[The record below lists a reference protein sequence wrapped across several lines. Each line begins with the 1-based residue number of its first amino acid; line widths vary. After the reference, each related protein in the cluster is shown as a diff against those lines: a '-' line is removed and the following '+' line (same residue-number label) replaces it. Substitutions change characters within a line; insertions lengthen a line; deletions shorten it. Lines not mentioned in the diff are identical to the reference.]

1 MGLLAD
7 ANVDVL
13 ERIEAVGQL
22 RLVLVAQLALAPI
35 AAQLVDGR
43 KVVAIDGPIIIAVL
57 PELGHVVLDG
67 VGRAVRIVHAVGI
80 GCRKMNIHKI
90 YESTIK
96 GKGLALTFLR
106 LGTLVSQGQLA
117 AIGPVGPGDAKQSTN
132 STAAET
138 GLVASTCGL
147 ADASQTHISHRLIC
161 FGLKDHSNQ
170 ISSVQ
175 FAD

>member
-1 MGLLAD
+1 
-7 ANVDVL
+7 
-13 ERIEAVGQL
+13 
-22 RLVLVAQLALAPI
+22 
-35 AAQLVDGR
+35 
-43 KVVAIDGPIIIAVL
+43 
-57 PELGHVVLDG
+57 
-67 VGRAVRIVHAVGI
+67 
-80 GCRKMNIHKI
+80 MNIHKI

-117 AIGPVGPGDAKQSTN
+117 AIGPVGPGDAKQSAN

-147 ADASQTHISHRLIC
+147 ADASQAHISHRLIC